1 MPYRFNY
8 NPEKYNN
15 LTDLIYQKEQLEEEL
30 YVEDDFQKRLNLQ
43 AEIDNLERMIRNRQ
57 RREGYNPPLL

>member
-15 LTDLIYQKEQLEEEL
+15 LTDLIHQKEQLEEEL